1 MKPSEKLK
9 LIKFIADALGKED
22 WALIDLTLKQFG
34 LPFTDNWNGSG
45 TANYVIDMIGDASPV
60 QIMDLAKHLGVA
72 SELDS
77 IESPKFWKPNQPRV
91 FISHLAKFKV
101 QTTNLKTELARY
113 GIVGFVAHEDIEP
126 TKQWQSEI
134 ELGLSTMDALIALLT
149 PEFNES
155 KWTDQEIGVAIGRQV
170 PIVPV
175 RIGLDPYGFIGKY
188 QAIQGKGK
196 DTKEVAR
203 EIYEALI
210 SKPVIGHKI
219 TSELVKIFSE
229 SHSWANA
236 KENMELLEMSPHF
249 TPELG
254 KKLVLAMKE
263 NSQIRNAWGV
273 PERIE
278 ELLEKISS

>member
-1 MKPSEKLK
+1 MKPSER
-9 LIKFIADALGKED
+9 IKFIKLIADALGEEE
-22 WALIDLTLKQFG
+22 WALIDLTLKQFN
-34 LPFTDNWNGSG
+34 LPYTDNWHGSG
-45 TANYVIDMIGDASPV
+45 TANYIMDMIGEASSE
-60 QIMDLAKHLGVA
+60 QIMELAKHLGVA

-77 IESPKFWKPNQPRV
+77 VESPKFWEANQPRV
-91 FISHLAKFKV
+91 FISHLAKFKIE
-101 QTTNLKTELARY
+101 TTNLKNELARY
-113 GIVGFVAHEDIEP
+113 GIIGFVAHEDIEP
-126 TKQWQSEI
+126 TKHWQSEI

-149 PEFNES
+149 PGFNES

-175 RIGLDPYGFIGKY
+175 RIELDPYGFIGKY

-196 DTKEVAR
+196 TPKDVAR
-203 EIYEALI
+203 EIFEVLI
-210 SKPVIGHKI
+210 TKPGIGQKI

-236 KENMELLEMSPHF
+236 KENMKLLEMSPHF

-254 KKLVLAMKE
+254 KKIVNAMKE
-263 NSQIRNAWGV
+263 NSQIREAWGV

-278 ELLEKISS
+278 ELLEKIK

>member
-1 MKPSEKLK
+1 MKPSER
-9 LIKFIADALGKED
+9 IKFIKLIADTLGEEE

-34 LPFTDNWNGSG
+34 LPYTDNWHGSG
-45 TANYVIDMIGDASPV
+45 TANYIMDMIGDASSE
-60 QIMDLAKHLGVA
+60 QIMELAKHLGVA

-77 IESPKFWKPNQPRV
+77 VESPKFWDANQPRV
-91 FISHLAKFKV
+91 FISHLAKFKIE
-101 QTTNLKTELARY
+101 TTNLKNELARY
-113 GIVGFVAHEDIEP
+113 GIIGFVAHEDIEP

-149 PEFNES
+149 PGFNES

-175 RIGLDPYGFIGKY
+175 RIELDPYGFIGKY

-196 DTKEVAR
+196 TPKDVAR
-203 EIYEALI
+203 EIFEVLI
-210 SKPVIGHKI
+210 TKPGIGQKI

-236 KENMELLEMSPHF
+236 KENMKLLEMSPHF

-254 KKLVLAMKE
+254 KKIVNAMKE
-263 NSQIRNAWGV
+263 NSQIRDAWGV

-278 ELLEKISS
+278 ELLEKVK